1 MLKVTIYSAINVKKY
16 ISIIMNCLF
25 VFLFEYNEN
34 TYVYTLKRSSTLWF
48 TWIWTFKYTS
58 MAILW
63 RQAVRALNT
72 MLIEVVNTHLYKIIY
87 YENDDVR
94 ARFRRLGEALR

>member
-34 TYVYTLKRSSTLWF
+34 TYVYTLKRSSTL
-48 TWIWTFKYTS
+48 
-58 MAILW
+58 
-63 RQAVRALNT
+63 
-72 MLIEVVNTHLYKIIY
+72 
-87 YENDDVR
+87 
-94 ARFRRLGEALR
+94 